1 MMLDLTLW
9 IESRLESDDTLSDD
23 EQLVILAALEG
34 DDALADIAN
43 FEPPER
49 PQAEAAGELT
59 EPAGAFLKR
68 IRVQGFRGIGPES
81 QLDFRPAPGLTV
93 VAGRNG
99 SGKSSFAEALEFALL
114 GTTARWQERRGAAWH
129 GAWRN
134 LHEGD
139 PASIEVTLAEEHVGP
154 TKISVAWTADAE
166 RDQNSTH
173 LQRESEKREVGVSSL
188 GWDAALAAYRPL
200 LTYDE
205 LGAILTSEPS
215 RLYDKLA
222 NVLGLEQLAKAVKRL
237 EAHAR
242 QLGAPEKDATERKR
256 AVTLALEELDDD
268 RAVRAL
274 ALLRKRDV
282 DLVALRALATGIG
295 DGTGGQL
302 DDVARAVL
310 RLSLPTTEEVSRAT
324 TALQTATERAASAG
338 DAATTEIELRMELL
352 DAALRVHEHRGD
364 GPCPVCATGR
374 LDGDWA
380 ERTRAEVDDA
390 GTALSGL
397 KAASAALR
405 TARTTAVGL
414 IAPVPSAF
422 ERLASY
428 AELGELAELTR
439 QLWAEWAETPEGN
452 LAVAEHLT
460 AQHPLALEA
469 LAELQQA
476 AQRVVDARD
485 DAWSAVATQLGAYL
499 DANERWTTKK
509 PEATSAK
516 RAVKWLK
523 DHDSELKNERL
534 EPIAEQAKEIWS
546 YLRQES
552 NVEIARLKLDG
563 TNTRRHVV
571 IEASVDEVDAAGLTV
586 LSQGEL
592 HALALALFLPRATLP
607 ESPFRFVVLDDPV
620 QAMDPAKVDGLV
632 RVLAKIAE
640 QRQVIVFSHDNRF
653 ADAVRR
659 AHVNAQILEVTRE
672 SGSRVTVTNAF
683 DPPQRYLRDAYGILK
698 DDEMPDDAMRKVLP
712 GLLRFAVEAQARDRY
727 FAEALG
733 KGRSHAEVEQEWSA
747 TKKTAQ
753 RVSLALYGDVRSLD
767 GWLEKRSHYRK
778 PALGICTSG
787 AHAPLTG
794 DPLYAHDV
802 VGKFVDDIR
811 EGMR

>member
-1 MMLDLTLW
+1 MLDLAHW
-9 IESRLESDDTLSDD
+9 IETRLESDSSLTED

-34 DDALADIAN
+34 DDALADLAN

-49 PQAEAAGELT
+49 PHVEATGELT
-59 EPAGAFLKR
+59 EPAGAFLKQ

-114 GTTARWQERRGAAWH
+114 GTTARWQERRGSAWD

-134 LHEGD
+134 LHDGD

-154 TKISVAWTADAE
+154 TKISVAWTADAS
-166 RDQNSTH
+166 RDDHTTH
-173 LQRESEKREVGVSSL
+173 LQRAGEKREAGVSSL
-188 GWDAALAAYRPL
+188 GWDGPLAAYRPL

-205 LGAILTSEPS
+205 LGAVLTSEPS
-215 RLYDKLA
+215 KLYDKLA
-222 NVLGLEQLAKAVKRL
+222 SVLGLEQLAEAVKRL
-237 EAHAR
+237 EAYAR
-242 QLGAPEKDATERKR
+242 QLGAPEKDAADRKR
-256 AVTLALEELDDD
+256 AVVQALEQLDDD
-268 RAVRAL
+268 RAASAL
-274 ALLRKRDV
+274 ALLRKRDQDV
-282 DLVALRALATGIG
+282 AALRAIATGVG
-295 DGTGGQL
+295 DGSGRQP
-302 DDVARAVL
+302 DDAARAVL
-310 RLSLPTTEEVSRAT
+310 RLSLPAAAEIEAVSN
-324 TALQTATERAASAG
+324 ALRTATERAALAG
-338 DAATTEIELRMELL
+338 DTATSALELRMELL
-352 DAALRVHEHRGD
+352 DAALRVHAHQGD
-364 GPCPVCATGR
+364 GPCPVCVTGR
-374 LDGDWA
+374 LDRDWA
-380 ERTRAEVDDA
+380 ERTRTEVRDAEA
-390 GTALSGL
+390 ALSGL
-397 KAASAALR
+397 KAASAELR
-405 TARTTAVGL
+405 AARATAEGL
-414 IAPVPSAF
+414 AAPVPPAF
-422 ERLASY
+422 ERLATD
-428 AELGELAELTR
+428 ADLGELAQLAR
-439 QLWAEWAETPEGN
+439 QLWAEWAHAPEGN
-452 LAVAEHLT
+452 LDLAEHL
-460 AQHPLALEA
+460 AANHPLAREA
-469 LAELQQA
+469 LTELQRA

-485 DAWSAVATQLGAYL
+485 DSWSAVATQLSAYL
-499 DANERWTTKK
+499 DAQERWSAQKAD
-509 PEATSAK
+509 ATSAK

-563 TNTRRHVV
+563 SNTRRHVV
-571 IEASVDEVDAAGLTV
+571 IEASVDDADATGLTV

-733 KGRSHAEVEQEWSA
+733 KGRSHAEVDQEWSG

-753 RVSLALYGDVRSLD
+753 RVSLALYGDVRSLH
-767 GWLEKRSHYRK
+767 GWLSKRSQYRR

-794 DPLYAHDV
+794 DPIYAHDV
-802 VGKFVDDIR
+802 VSKFVDDIR
-811 EGMR
+811 DGVR